1 MKSLYWS
8 IDCLPGLQQSE
19 QKLLQAHGIVNTE
32 QLLSQ
37 GSSLAAQEEL
47 AIKLQ
52 LNLQYIKKWLA
63 LADLA
68 RVPSIGCQY
77 CGLVLHSGIVSVA
90 QLTQTPFPRLHRQIV
105 RLQVATLRQKGTP
118 PSVAQVKQWVEEA
131 KSICHY
137 AEQPRKTDR

>member
-8 IDCLPGLQQSE
+8 IDCLPGLQQPE
-19 QKLLQAHGIVNTE
+19 QELLKAHGVNNTQ
-32 QLLSQ
+32 QLLSR
-37 GSSLAAQEEL
+37 GNGLAAQQKL
-47 AIKLQ
+47 AIELK
-52 LNLQYIKKWLA
+52 LNLQYIKKWIA

-77 CGLVLHSGIVSVA
+77 CGLVLHSGIASVV
-90 QLTQTPFPRLHRQIV
+90 QLTQTPFPRLHRQVV

-131 KSICHY
+131 KLICHHG
-137 AEQPRKTDR
+137 D